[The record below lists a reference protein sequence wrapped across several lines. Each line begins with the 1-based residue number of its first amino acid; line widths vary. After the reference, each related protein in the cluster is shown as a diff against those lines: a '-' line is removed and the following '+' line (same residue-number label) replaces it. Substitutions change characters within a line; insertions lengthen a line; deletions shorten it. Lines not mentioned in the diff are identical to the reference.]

1 MPPGITTLA
10 ADAPQL
16 SAANTGFMLICSALV
31 MLMTPGLAFF
41 YGGMVR
47 VKSTL
52 NMLMMSFI
60 SLGIVTI
67 LWVLYGFSLAFGTDA
82 GSVIGW
88 SSDFVGLG
96 GIGITELWDG
106 TTIPVYVF
114 AVFQLMFAVLTP
126 ALISG
131 ALADRVKFTSWALFI
146 TLWVTVVYF
155 PVAHWVWGAGGWLY
169 ELGVIDFAGGTAVH
183 INAGAAAL
191 GVILVIGKRIGF
203 KKDPMRPHSLPLVM
217 LGAALLWFGWFGFNA
232 GSWLGNDDGVGA
244 VMFLNT
250 QVATGAAV
258 LGWLAYEKIRHGS
271 FTTLGAASGAV
282 AGLVAITPAGGSVSP
297 LGAIAVGVIAGVL
310 CAMAVGLKYRFGY
323 DDSLDVVGVHLVGG
337 VIGSLLVGFFA
348 TGGVQSDA
356 KGLFYGGG
364 PDQLGKQAVG
374 VFAVLAYSLVVSA
387 ALAFV
392 LDRTIGMRVGED
404 DEISGIDQV
413 EHAETAYDF
422 SGAGGGSAPV
432 PRPRPQAR
440 QRRRRTRRWT
450 HEAHHRSR
458 EATQAGRDQGGPPGL
473 RSPGPHG
480 HGSQRLRASAR
491 THRGLP
497 RRRVHRRPR
506 TEDPYR
512 GPRRG
517 RGRRTAR
524 RRGRQGRQDRQDRRR
539 EGLERPG
546 RDRDPRTDR
555 RTRTRRTLTGRFP

>member
-10 ADAPQL
+10 ADAPEL

-60 SLGIVTI
+60 SLGIVTV
-67 LWVLYGFSLAFGTDA
+67 LWVLYGFSLAFGSDI

-88 SSDFVGLG
+88 SSDYVGLS

-114 AVFQLMFAVLTP
+114 AAFQLMFAVLTP

-131 ALADRVKFTSWALFI
+131 ALADRVKFTAWALFI
-146 TLWVTVVYF
+146 VLWVTIVYF
-155 PVAHWVWGAGGWLY
+155 PVAHWVWGSGGWLF
-169 ELGVIDFAGGTAVH
+169 EMGVIDFAGGTAVH

-191 GVILVIGKRIGF
+191 GVIFVIGKRIGF

-250 QVATGAAV
+250 QVATAAAV
-258 LGWLAYEKIRHGS
+258 LGWLVYEKLRHGS

-282 AGLVAITPAGGSVSP
+282 SGLVAITPAGGSVSP
-297 LGAIAVGVIAGVL
+297 LGAIAVGAIAGVL
-310 CAMAVGLKYRFGY
+310 CAMAVGLKYKFGY

-337 VIGSLLVGFFA
+337 IIGSILVGFFA

-364 PDQLGKQAVG
+364 VEQLGKQIVG
-374 VFAVLAYSLVVSA
+374 VVAVLAYSLVVSGLI
-387 ALAFV
+387 ALI
-392 LDRTIGMRVGED
+392 LHRTIGMRVSED

-422 SGAGGGSAPV
+422 SGTGGGSV
-432 PRPRPQAR
+432 
-440 QRRRRTRRWT
+440 
-450 HEAHHRSR
+450 
-458 EATQAGRDQGGPPGL
+458 
-473 RSPGPHG
+473 
-480 HGSQRLRASAR
+480 AR
-491 THRGLP
+491 TTAP
-497 RRRVHRRPR
+497 A
-506 TEDPYR
+506 TDP
-512 GPRRG
+512 
-517 RGRRTAR
+517 TAAPKAKKV
-524 RRGRQGRQDRQDRRR
+524 DA
-539 EGLERPG
+539 
-546 RDRDPRTDR
+546 
-555 RTRTRRTLTGRFP
+555 